1 MKPPFDILTS
11 LFRQPDLMATKT
23 HKDSPKI
30 PPDSFFATSCAS
42 LWQKLPRLAVL
53 GLLAAG
59 LTTAVRAVPGVSGPA
74 PKTAFLIPVKDNW
87 EINPAKPGA
96 PADLAENL
104 MLIALQGLANTDAPR
119 VYIEYP
125 ETWHFHDFNP
135 LKDFYATR
143 YGVKFTRL
151 ATADAALTELSHFAK
166 GYVVWD
172 KHVRASINVAL
183 TAAGVLRAVVVDE
196 DLIPLVEKHGL
207 KPLADFRGQFTGQ
220 TDIQIYRWAYDKYW
234 KDCSRD
240 YIIWMGGAAGNVMEP
255 GVADLAIAFHA
266 FVTDLSANPKDKE
279 EIAFQKELLAQLKP
293 TAWIMG
299 WHSYAKDTEGQWI
312 TLTSGFGLKAIGLNS
327 FPNGTFM
334 SQIGFSPGF
343 KLENNNH
350 VTRDS
355 VVTAEKELYVCL
367 VQSDSMG
374 IGAWTQPE
382 RGQIPYNWE
391 VGVDGA
397 KWYPAAM
404 EMFTQDKTPNDYF
417 IGGQSGYM
425 YPVAVPPERFP
436 GLMKEMNALMPLM
449 DQHTVGIMDHT
460 DRGIPIGYFDLPKR
474 VVDQYYAGAPDV
486 IGFINGYAPAHTFD
500 LRNGQAMMSYD
511 YYLDEKR
518 PEASAIADLDE
529 LARLNPVRPYYLLI
543 HVRESNS
550 IKRVISI
557 MKGLEEKPE
566 IVPLD
571 TFLKLAASNQTFK
584 TRYKDVKPAG
594 KAWDSQTQ

>member
-1 MKPPFDILTS
+1 MKTTFKFLSLLT
-11 LFRQPDLMATKT
+11 
-23 HKDSPKI
+23 
-30 PPDSFFATSCAS
+30 
-42 LWQKLPRLAVL
+42 
-53 GLLAAG
+53 LAAAM
-59 LTTAVRAVPGVSGPA
+59 LAPALHAVPGVPGPA

-87 EINPAKPGA
+87 ELTISDKKSPNFGQEGA
-96 PADLAENL
+96 LAENL

-135 LKDFYATR
+135 LKDFYATK

-151 ATADAALTELSHFAK
+151 ATPDAALTELSHFAK

-172 KHVRASINVAL
+172 RKVRTSINVAL

-196 DLIPLVEKHGL
+196 SLIPLAEKHGL

-220 TDIQIYRWAYDKYW
+220 TDMQIYRWAYAKYW

-240 YIIWMGGAAGNVMEP
+240 YIIWMGGAAGNLMEP
-255 GVADLAIAFHA
+255 GVADLAIAFGA
-266 FVTDLSANPKDKE
+266 FVTDLSANPRDVE
-279 EIAFQKELLAQLKP
+279 EVAFHKELLAQLKP

-312 TLTSGFGLKAIGLNS
+312 TLTSGFGLKAIGLNT

-334 SQIGFSPGF
+334 SQVGFSPGF
-343 KLENNNH
+343 KLVNNNH

-355 VVTAEKELYVCL
+355 VVTAEKKFYICL

-374 IGAWTQPE
+374 IGAWTEPE
-382 RGQIPYNWE
+382 RGSIPYNWE

-404 EMFTQDKTPNDYF
+404 EMFTKDKSPNDYF

-425 YPVAVPPERFP
+425 YPAAVPAANFP

-474 VVDQYYAGAPDV
+474 VVDEYYAGAPDV
-486 IGFINGYAPAHTFD
+486 IGFINGYAAAHTFD

-511 YYLDEKR
+511 YYLDEHR
-518 PEASAIADLDE
+518 PVASAIADLDE
-529 LARLNPVRPYYLLI
+529 LARLNPQRPYYMLI

-557 MKGLEEKPE
+557 MNGLEEKPE

-571 TFLKLAASNQTFK
+571 TFLKLAASNPTFK
-584 TRYKDVKPAG
+584 VRYKDEKPAG
-594 KAWDSQTQ
+594 KAWDATTQ

>member
-1 MKPPFDILTS
+1 MKS
-11 LFRQPDLMATKT
+11 LFR
-23 HKDSPKI
+23 
-30 PPDSFFATSCAS
+30 AS
-42 LWQKLPRLAVL
+42 LLLLSSSAVL
-53 GLLAAG
+53 APAL
-59 LTTAVRAVPGVSGPA
+59 RAVPGVTGPA
-74 PKTAFLIPVKDNW
+74 PKEAYLVPVKDNW
-87 EINPAKPGA
+87 EITGA
-96 PADLAENL
+96 LPENA
-104 MLIALQGLANTDAPR
+104 MLIGLQGLANTDAPR
-119 VYIEYP
+119 VYVEYP

-151 ATADAALTELSHFAK
+151 DTPDAALAALGKFAK

-172 KHVRASINVAL
+172 RQVRASLNVAF
-183 TAAGVLRAVVVDE
+183 TAAGIMRAVVVDE
-196 DLIPLVEKHGL
+196 SLIPLAERHGL
-207 KPLADFRGQFTGQ
+207 KPLADFRGKFTGQ
-220 TDIQIYRWAYDKYW
+220 KDIQIYQWAYDQYW
-234 KDCSRD
+234 DKCSRD
-240 YIIWMGGAAGNVMEP
+240 YLIWMGGVAGSTMEP
-255 GVADLAIAFHA
+255 GVADLAIAFGA
-266 FVTDLSANPKDKE
+266 FVTDLSANPKDTE
-279 EIAFQKELLAQLKP
+279 EMALHRKLLAQMKP

-299 WHSYAKDTEGQWI
+299 WHSYAKDTEGQWV
-312 TLTSGFGLKAIGLNS
+312 TLTSGYGLKVIGLNT

-343 KLENNNH
+343 KLVNSNH
-350 VTRDS
+350 VTRES
-355 VVTAEKELYVCL
+355 TLTAEKKFYICL

-404 EMFTQDKTPNDYF
+404 EMFTKDKTPNDYF

-425 YPVAVPPERFP
+425 YPAAVPADRFP

-449 DQHTVGIMDHT
+449 DQHTVTIMDHT

-474 VVDQYYAGAPDV
+474 VVDEYYANVPDT
-486 IGFINGYAPAHTFD
+486 IGFINGYAAAHTFD
-500 LRNGQAMMSYD
+500 LRNGQAFMSYD

-518 PEASAIADLDE
+518 PEVSAIADLDE
-529 LARLNPVRPYYLLI
+529 LARLNPKRPYYLLL

-557 MKGLEEKPE
+557 MNGLEEKPE

-571 TFLKLAASNQTFK
+571 TFLKLAASNPTFK
-584 TRYKDVKPAG
+584 TRYKDEKPAG
-594 KAWDSQTQ
+594 QAWDATTQ

>member
-1 MKPPFDILTS
+1 MKLS
-11 LFRQPDLMATKT
+11 AR
-23 HKDSPKI
+23 
-30 PPDSFFATSCAS
+30 FFAIVSVA
-42 LWQKLPRLAVL
+42 
-53 GLLAAG
+53 GLLAVS
-59 LTTAVRAVPGVSGPA
+59 LRAIPGVAGPA
-74 PKTAFLIPVKDNW
+74 PKAAFLLPVKDNW
-87 EINPAKPGA
+87 EIAGA
-96 PADLAENL
+96 LPENA
-104 MLIALQGLANTDAPR
+104 MLIGLQGLANTDAPR
-119 VYIEYP
+119 VYVEYP

-135 LKDFYATR
+135 LRDFYATR
-143 YGVKFTRL
+143 YGVKWTRL
-151 ATADAALTELSHFAK
+151 ATPDAALAELGHFAK

-172 KHVRASINVAL
+172 RKVRPSLNVAF

-196 DLIPLVEKHGL
+196 SLIPLAEKHGL

-220 TDIQIYRWAYDKYW
+220 SDVQIYQWAYDQYW
-234 KDCSRD
+234 ARCSRD
-240 YIIWMGGAAGNVMEP
+240 YLIWMGGVAGTVMEP
-255 GVADLAIAFHA
+255 GVADLAIAFGA
-266 FVTDLSANPKDKE
+266 FVTDLSANPKDVE
-279 EIAFQKELLAQLKP
+279 EIAFHRRLLAQMKP

-299 WHSYAKDTEGQWI
+299 WHSYAKDTEGQWV
-312 TLTSGFGLKAIGLNS
+312 TLTSSYGLKVIGLNS

-343 KLENNNH
+343 KLTNSNH
-350 VTRDS
+350 VGRKDTLQ
-355 VVTAEKELYVCL
+355 AGKKFYICL

-404 EMFTQDKTPNDYF
+404 EMFTKDKTPNDYF

-425 YPVAVPPERFP
+425 YPAVVPPERFP

-449 DQHTVGIMDHT
+449 DQHTVTIMDHT

-474 VVDQYYAGAPDV
+474 VVDEYYANVPDA
-486 IGFINGYAPAHTFD
+486 IGFINGYAAAHTYD
-500 LRNGQAMMSYD
+500 LRNGQAFMSYD
-511 YYLDEKR
+511 YYLDEHR
-518 PEASAIADLDE
+518 PEASAVEDLDE
-529 LARLNPVRPYYLLI
+529 LARLNPERPYYLLL

-557 MKGLEEKPE
+557 MNALEEKPE

-571 TFLKLAASNQTFK
+571 TFLKLAASNQTYR
-584 TRYKDVKPAG
+584 TRYKEEKPPG
-594 KAWDSQTQ
+594 KAWDATTQ

>member
-1 MKPPFDILTS
+1 MKNFSRNFAALT
-11 LFRQPDLMATKT
+11 LVVAFIAP
-23 HKDSPKI
+23 
-30 PPDSFFATSCAS
+30 C
-42 LWQKLPRLAVL
+42 
-53 GLLAAG
+53 LL
-59 LTTAVRAVPGVSGPA
+59 AVPGVPAAA
-74 PKTAFLIPVKDNW
+74 PKEAFLIPVKDNW
-87 EINPAKPGA
+87 EISGA
-96 PADLAENL
+96 LPENA
-104 MLIALQGLANTDAPR
+104 MLIGLQGLANTDAPR

-143 YGVKFTRL
+143 YGVKWTRL
-151 ATADAALTELSHFAK
+151 ATADAALTELGHFAK

-172 KHVRASINVAL
+172 KKVRPSLNVAF
-183 TAAGVLRAVVVDE
+183 TAAGVLRAIVVDE
-196 DLIPLVEKHGL
+196 SLIPLAEKHGL
-207 KPLADFRGQFTGQ
+207 KSLADFRGQFTGQ
-220 TDIQIYRWAYDKYW
+220 SDVQIYQWAYDKYW
-234 KDCSRD
+234 DKCSRD
-240 YIIWMGGAAGNVMEP
+240 YLIWMGGVAGNSMEP
-255 GVADLAIAFHA
+255 GVADLAIAFGA
-266 FVTDLSANPKDKE
+266 FVTDLSANPKDTE
-279 EIAFQKELLAQLKP
+279 EIAFHRRLLAQMKP

-299 WHSYAKDTEGQWI
+299 WHSYAKDTEGQWV
-312 TLTSGFGLKAIGLNS
+312 TLTSGYGLKVIGLNT

-343 KLENNNH
+343 KLTNSNH
-350 VTRDS
+350 VTRQG
-355 VVTAEKELYVCL
+355 TLQAEKKFYICL

-397 KWYPAAM
+397 RWYPAAM
-404 EMFTQDKTPNDYF
+404 EMFTKDKTPNDYF

-425 YPVAVPPERFP
+425 YPAAVPADRFP

-460 DRGIPIGYFDLPKR
+460 DRGIPIGYFDLPKH
-474 VVDQYYAGAPDV
+474 VVDEYYANVPDV
-486 IGFINGYAPAHTFD
+486 IGFINGYAAAHTFD
-500 LRNGQAMMSYD
+500 LRNGQAFMSYD
-511 YYLDEKR
+511 YYLDEHR

-529 LARLNPVRPYYLLI
+529 LARLNPKRPYYLLL

-557 MKGLEEKPE
+557 MNGLEEKPE

-571 TFLKLAASNQTFK
+571 TFLKLAASNQTYR
-584 TRYKDVKPAG
+584 TRYKDVRPDGKP
-594 KAWDSQTQ
+594 WDANTQ